1 MDAQRFGYSV
11 GQFFKKIDRTF
22 DNISTFIRLSITI
35 SKWGCYIPQIKS
47 RPSYRAKPQVRQN
60 KK

>member
-22 DNISTFIRLSITI
+22 DNISTFIRFSITI
-35 SKWGCYIPQIKS
+35 SK
-47 RPSYRAKPQVRQN
+47 
-60 KK
+60 

>member
-11 GQFFKKIDRTF
+11 GQFFKKIDHTF

-35 SKWGCYIPQIKS
+35 SK
-47 RPSYRAKPQVRQN
+47 
-60 KK
+60 